1 MEEFDERLL
10 RFLSF
15 GENVEDLFL
24 LNSYYL
30 VRNFQK
36 SEWKVD
42 WKSFIILFV
51 LADTPSS
58 IADLIK
64 AWPFFRH
71 YKDISPRLQ
80 PLLQFGLVSENIGP
94 KNAKILQT
102 TQKGKFVA
110 AFFYYMLAFENGEDF
125 KHFQFL
131 ATRFRD
137 ETSLPGF
144 ETPDAL
150 AQSLRIIK
158 GQLPALMDL
167 IPRIMALLSDLEWR
181 LDYKV
186 LLIPLY
192 LLDNDEQSLTDL
204 INNYPMF
211 GYYRELKQRT
221 VPLVSLGLV
230 HEERAGKKGNLLS
243 LTQKG
248 RYFLCFLG
256 YLMNFP
262 QLPIA

>member
-1 MEEFDERLL
+1 ML
-10 RFLSF
+10 RFLSL
-15 GENVEDLFL
+15 GERVEDLFL

-30 VRNFQK
+30 VRNMQK

-42 WKSFIILFV
+42 WKSFTILFV

-80 PLLQFGLVSENIGP
+80 PLMQFGLVSETIGP

-110 AFFYYMLAFENGEDF
+110 AFFYYMLSFENDAEF
-125 KHFQFL
+125 KLFTFL
-131 ATRFRD
+131 ANKFRD
-137 ETSLPGF
+137 EISLAGF
-144 ETPDAL
+144 ETVQDL
-150 AQSLRIIK
+150 MQSLRIIK
-158 GQLPALMDL
+158 GQLPALMDFM
-167 IPRIMALLSDLEWR
+167 PQIMEHLSELEWR
-181 LDYKV
+181 FDYKV

-192 LLDNDEQSLTDL
+192 LLDGDDQSYTDL

-221 VPLVSLGLV
+221 IPLVSLGLI
-230 HEERAGKKGNLLS
+230 HEEKAGKKGNILS
-243 LTQKG
+243 LTRKG

-262 QLPIA
+262 QLPMV